1 MTKKMDSTM
10 ESCEEQQVGK
20 VHIWIEHSIIVMFF
34 ISATITRVQHC
45 PNDIHPSL
53 RHHKISNIR
62 RQKDDVIDVTT
73 LLFTI

>member
-1 MTKKMDSTM
+1 
-10 ESCEEQQVGK
+10 
-20 VHIWIEHSIIVMFF
+20 MFF